1 MVRLEHVNKYFF
13 RRRKNEIHAIN
24 DTTLNLEGQGL
35 IALLGP
41 SGCGKTTLLNAIGG
55 LDKINQGEIYV
66 NGQRISRRTS
76 GKVDQIRT
84 LNVGYIFQNYN
95 LVDSMTVFD
104 NVAVALQMIGMK
116 DKEEIRTRVNYVL
129 EKVGMYRY
137 RNRYAD
143 MLSGGERQRVGI
155 ARAIVKNPAIV
166 IADEPTGNLDSR
178 NTLEVMNIIKSVAE
192 ERLVILV
199 THEEK
204 LADFYADRI
213 IRIKDGRVVSDEQNA
228 EAEGLDY
235 RVENKIYLKD
245 IPDHRRLNTE
255 GFKIDFYNEGGSA
268 DLNIVIRRGNI
279 YIQSRSGNN
288 SIEVVDDQS
297 AIELID
303 DHYREISRDEQS
315 EEAINLKTLD
325 TLNKKKYTS
334 ILNPLTL
341 IRRGFRMVFNYP
353 VLKKIL
359 LLGFFISA
367 AFITYAVTMTF
378 GTLHI
383 TDDRFTTEDRDYL
396 TVVGK
401 NISVEDYEMYEQDE
415 QFAYVMPGNSI
426 ISMTMKMDTFY
437 QTRDAMISLT
447 GSLSDKDRIKR
458 TDLVYGKLPETK
470 DEIVVDQMLLNNTIS
485 EYMTQELGL
494 SKPKDFL
501 GKTVEVPN
509 LGEFTIAGVCNM
521 ETPCIYTDRSQF
533 IELILNAKE
542 TSDED
547 MYFADTGEMDMEDT
561 EDMDEEFGVAGEI
574 LDFQLKT
581 EAGLIKGDWP
591 EKDYE
596 VIVNEK
602 NMEDKAFKI
611 GAEISTKV
619 NGHKLKVVGYYVD
632 PRDSDYYLVNANTMR
647 YKAITESKNMTVC
660 PVNKEAS
667 LKYFNENKI
676 NVYDVYQR
684 NHDKYLKEQRGS
696 MTSMLV
702 MAGVILAISFIEIFL
717 MIRASFLSRIKEV
730 GVYRAI
736 GVKKRD
742 IYKMFSG
749 EIVAISTIASL
760 PGMLFMSLVI
770 SRVVNIDAFE
780 NMFMIN
786 PGIMLVCLI
795 VIYGLNLIFGL
806 LPVWR
811 TIRKTPAAILSRTD
825 VN

>member
-24 DTTLNLEGQGL
+24 DTSLNLEGQGL

-95 LVDSMTVFD
+95 LVDSMTVFE

-116 DKEEIRTRVNYVL
+116 DKEEIRSRVNSVL

-204 LADFYADRI
+204 LANFYADRI
-213 IRIKDGRVVSDEQNA
+213 IRIKDGRVVSDEVNTQ
-228 EAEGLDY
+228 AEGLDY
-235 RVENKIYLKD
+235 RVENKIYLQD
-245 IPDHRRLNTE
+245 IPDHKRLNTD

-288 SIEVVDDQS
+288 AIEVVDDQS

-303 DHYREISRDEQS
+303 DHYREIGRDEQS
-315 EEAINLKTLD
+315 EQAINLKTLD

-334 ILNPLTL
+334 ILNPATL
-341 IRRGFRMVFNYP
+341 IKRGFRMVTNYP
-353 VLKKIL
+353 ILKKIL

-383 TDDRFTTEDRDYL
+383 TDDRFTTEDKDYL

-401 NISVEDYEMYEQDE
+401 HISVEDYEAYEQDE

-426 ISMTMKMDTFY
+426 ISMSMRMDQFY
-437 QTRDAMISLT
+437 QTKDAMVTLT
-447 GSLSDKDRIKR
+447 GSLSDRNRLKK
-458 TDLVYGKLPETK
+458 TDMVYGKLPETR
-470 DEIVVDQMLLNNTIS
+470 DEIVVDRMLLKNTIS

-494 SKPKDFL
+494 TRPKDFL
-501 GKTVEVPN
+501 GKTVEVTN
-509 LGEFTIAGVCNM
+509 LGEFRIVGISDLQ
-521 ETPCIYTDRSQF
+521 TPCIYTDKSQF
-533 IELILNAKE
+533 IELILNATGSE
-542 TSDED
+542 DED
-547 MYFADTGEMDMEDT
+547 MYVERMEDM
-561 EDMDEEFGVAGEI
+561 EDMDEEAGVAGEI

-591 EKDYE
+591 ERDYE

-611 GAEISTKV
+611 GKEISTKV
-619 NGHKLKVVGYYVD
+619 NGHKLKVVGYYID
-632 PRDSDYYLVNANTMR
+632 PKDSDYYLVNSNTMR
-647 YKAITESKNMTVC
+647 YKAITENKNMTVC

-667 LKYFNENKI
+667 LHQFKEEKV

-749 EIVAISTIASL
+749 EIIAISTIASL

-770 SRVVNIDAFE
+770 SRVVNISAFE
-780 NMFMIN
+780 DMFMIN

>member
-13 RRRKNEIHAIN
+13 RRRRNEIHAIN
-24 DTTLNLEGQGL
+24 DTSLNLEGQGL

-55 LDKINQGEIYV
+55 LDKVNQGNIYI
-66 NGQRISRRTS
+66 NGQRISRRMS

-95 LVDSMTVFD
+95 LVDGMTVFD
-104 NVAVALQMIGMK
+104 NVAIALRMIGMK
-116 DKEEIRTRVNYVL
+116 DKEEIRQRVNYVL

-204 LADFYADRI
+204 LADFYANRI
-213 IRIKDGRVVSDEQNA
+213 IRIRDGRVVSDEMNEHA
-228 EAEGLDY
+228 RGLDY
-235 RVENKIYLKD
+235 QVDNKIYLKD
-245 IPDHRRLNTE
+245 IPDHKRLNT
-255 GFKIDFYNEGGSA
+255 GGYQIDFYNEGGTA
-268 DLNIVIRRGNI
+268 DLNIVVRGGNI
-279 YIQSRSGNN
+279 YIQSRNPASN
-288 SIEVVDDQS
+288 IEVVDDQS
-297 AIELID
+297 AIELVD
-303 DHYREISRDEQS
+303 DHYRQMTQ
-315 EEAINLKTLD
+315 EELDAQAINLKTLD
-325 TLNKKKYTS
+325 TLVRKKYTS

-341 IRRGFRMVFNYP
+341 LKRGFRTISNYP

-367 AFITYAVTMTF
+367 AFITYAITMTF

-401 NISVEDYEMYEQDE
+401 SISVEEYEAYEADE
-415 QFAYVMPGNSI
+415 NFSYVMPGNSI
-426 ISMTMKMDTFY
+426 ISLSMETGQYY
-437 QTRDAMISLT
+437 QTRDASVTLT
-447 GSLSDKDRIKR
+447 GSLSDADKLKK
-458 TDLVYGKLPETK
+458 TDLIYGSLPDSKE
-470 DEIVVDQMLLNNTIS
+470 EIVVDRQLLKETITVYS
-485 EYMTQELGL
+485 TAELGMG
-494 SKPKDFL
+494 KPKNFL
-501 GKTVEVPN
+501 GQKVKVTN
-509 LGEFTIAGVCNM
+509 MGEFTIVGITDLQ
-521 ETPCIYTDRSQF
+521 TPCIYADRSLF
-533 IELILNAKE
+533 IDFVLNAKE
-542 TSDED
+542 MSEDD
-547 MYFADTGEMDMEDT
+547 MYMDDID
-561 EDMDEEFGVAGEI
+561 DMDEETGVAGEV

-581 EAGLIKGDWP
+581 ECGLIKGNWP
-591 EKDYE
+591 EQDYQ

-602 NMEDKAFKI
+602 NMEDDAYKI
-611 GAEISTKV
+611 GKEITPKI

-632 PRDSDYYLVNANTMR
+632 PKDSDYLLVNAQTMK
-647 YKAITESKNMTVC
+647 YKAITETRNMTVC
-660 PVNKEAS
+660 PVDKEAS
-667 LKYFNENKI
+667 LKQFKEDGV

-684 NHDKYLKEQRGS
+684 SRDKYLKEQRGS

-770 SRVVNIDAFE
+770 SRVATINAFE

-786 PGIMLVCLI
+786 PGVMLVCLI
-795 VIYGLNLIFGL
+795 VIYGLNIIFGL

-825 VN
+825 IN

>member
-95 LVDSMTVFD
+95 LVDSMTVFE
-104 NVAVALQMIGMK
+104 NVAVALQMIGLK

-213 IRIKDGRVVSDEQNA
+213 IRIKDGRVISDEMNS
-228 EAEGLDY
+228 EASGLDY

-245 IPDHRRLNTE
+245 IADHKRLNTD

-279 YIQSRSGNN
+279 YIQSRSGTDA
-288 SIEVVDDQS
+288 IEVVDDQS

-303 DHYREISRDEQS
+303 DHYRQLERDEQG
-315 EEAINLKTLD
+315 EQAINLKTLD

-334 ILNPLTL
+334 ILNPATL
-341 IRRGFRMVFNYP
+341 LKRGFRMVANYP

-401 NISVEDYEMYEQDE
+401 HISVEDYEAYEEDE

-426 ISMTMKMDTFY
+426 ISLSMTMDQFY
-437 QTRDAMISLT
+437 QTRDAMLSLT
-447 GSLSDKDRIKR
+447 GSLSDRERLKK
-458 TDLVYGKLPETK
+458 TDLSYGRLPKSK
-470 DEIVVDQMLLNNTIS
+470 DEIVVDRMLLKNTIS
-485 EYMTQELGL
+485 DYMTAELGL
-494 SKPKDFL
+494 GKVKDFL
-501 GKTVEVPN
+501 GQRVNVTN
-509 LGEFTIAGVCNM
+509 MGEFTIVGISDLQ
-521 ETPCIYTDRSQF
+521 TPCIYADRSQF
-533 IELILNAKE
+533 IELILNARE
-542 TSDED
+542 SADDD
-547 MYFADTGEMDMEDT
+547 MYMSGMDMSE
-561 EDMDEEFGVAGEI
+561 EEDEESGVAGEI
-574 LDFQLKT
+574 LDFQMKT
-581 EAGLIKGDWP
+581 EAGLIKGNWP
-591 EKDYE
+591 QGDYE

-602 NMEDKAFKI
+602 NMDDKAFKI
-611 GAEISTKV
+611 GSEISTKV
-619 NGHKLKVVGYYVD
+619 NGHKLKVVGYYID
-632 PRDSDYYLVNANTMR
+632 PKDSDYYLVNANTMR

-660 PVNKEAS
+660 PVDKEAS
-667 LKYFNENKI
+667 LKQFKSEGV

-770 SRVVNIDAFE
+770 SRIVNISAFE
-780 NMFMIN
+780 DMFMIN